1 MVLPRRWYAVCWI
14 HGKEL
19 VDMTVEELI
28 NELQKLEDKT
38 LDVRLEY
45 KDEEANKWVE
55 RVVER
60 VEAHYQGGSGYE
72 LHGEVILVAS
82 E

>member
-1 MVLPRRWYAVCWI
+1 
-14 HGKEL
+14 
-19 VDMTVEELI
+19 MTVEELI
-28 NELQKLEDKT
+28 NELQNIEDKT
-38 LDVRLEY
+38 LDVKLEY

-55 RVVER
+55 RVLEQ

-72 LHGEVILVAS
+72 LHGEVIIVGS

>member
-1 MVLPRRWYAVCWI
+1 
-14 HGKEL
+14 
-19 VDMTVEELI
+19 MTVEELI
-28 NELQKLEDKT
+28 NELQKIEDKT

-45 KDEEANKWVE
+45 KDGEANEW
-55 RVVER
+55 VER

-72 LHGEVILVAS
+72 LHGEVILIAS

>member
-1 MVLPRRWYAVCWI
+1 
-14 HGKEL
+14 
-19 VDMTVEELI
+19 MTVEELI
-28 NELQKLEDKT
+28 NELQKIEDKT

-55 RVVER
+55 RV
-60 VEAHYQGGSGYE
+60 EAHYQGGSGYE
-72 LHGEVILVAS
+72 LHGEVILIAS

>member
-1 MVLPRRWYAVCWI
+1 
-14 HGKEL
+14 
-19 VDMTVEELI
+19 MTVEELI

-45 KDEEANKWVE
+45 KDEEANEWVE
-55 RVVER
+55 RVLER

-72 LHGEVILVAS
+72 LHGEGILIAS
-82 E
+82 EQGFDFFIAVNIKYNYRQN

>member
-38 LDVRLEY
+38 LDVRLE
-45 KDEEANKWVE
+45 DEEANKW
-55 RVVER
+55 VER

-72 LHGEVILVAS
+72 LHGEVIIVGS

>member
-1 MVLPRRWYAVCWI
+1 
-14 HGKEL
+14 
-19 VDMTVEELI
+19 MTVEELI

-45 KDEEANKWVE
+45 KDEEANEW
-55 RVVER
+55 VER

-72 LHGEVILVAS
+72 LHGEVILIAS

>member
-1 MVLPRRWYAVCWI
+1 
-14 HGKEL
+14 
-19 VDMTVEELI
+19 MTVEELI
-28 NELQKLEDKT
+28 NELQKIEDKT

-45 KDEEANKWVE
+45 KNEEANKW
-55 RVVER
+55 VER

-72 LHGEVILVAS
+72 LHGEVILIAC